1 MKYFMR
7 VASICQVIFVEIIAT
22 ACMASVFANILGM
35 FMLFGCE
42 KIGKIDGYFI
52 FSLLLG
58 IFCLYLFVRDVAK
71 PHLGKEAIRPLIKIN
86 KISVPVPLLGK
97 TPYEFPST
105 HPSYIFADLVTILFG
120 VFFYWVGNNKP
131 TAETC
136 AFEYNYLFGHF
147 ALWLSLFFPVIRLI
161 FWYVLKKKLS
171 KEDSQK
177 AWLPLIY
184 FWSVILAIV
193 VPALILSRIY

>member
-105 HPSYIFADLVTILFG
+105 HPATSLPI
-120 VFFYWVGNNKP
+120 
-131 TAETC
+131 
-136 AFEYNYLFGHF
+136 
-147 ALWLSLFFPVIRLI
+147 LSLFYLVFFSIGLATTNQPRRRAHLNITI
-161 FWYVLKKKLS
+161 CSDVLLYGFLFS
-171 KEDSQK
+171 
-177 AWLPLIY
+177 
-184 FWSVILAIV
+184 
-193 VPALILSRIY
+193 SRSFVSFFGMS